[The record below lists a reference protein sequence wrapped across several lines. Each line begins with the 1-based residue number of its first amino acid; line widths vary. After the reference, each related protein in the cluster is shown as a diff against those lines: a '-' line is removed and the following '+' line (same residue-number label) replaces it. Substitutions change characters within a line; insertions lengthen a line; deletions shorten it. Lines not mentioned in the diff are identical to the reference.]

1 MRTLLLALFATAA
14 AAGDVQPGNWEMTVT
29 LSVEG
34 SSGAMAPVTQTRCLT
49 EAEARDPSRL
59 VGSTACEFTN
69 KRDDGSEMSFD
80 VACGGQLPMRG
91 KGVVRYSAQ
100 NVAATLELSADAGGQ
115 KLATRSQLSA
125 RRLGDCK
132 S

>member
-14 AAGDVQPGNWEMTVT
+14 TAADVQPGNWEMTIT
-29 LSVEG
+29 LSMEG
-34 SSGAMAPVTQTRCLT
+34 APGAAPPVTQTRCLT

-59 VGSTACEFTN
+59 VGSATCEFTN
-69 KRDDGSEMSFD
+69 KRDNGSEMSFD
-80 VACGGQLPMRG
+80 VASGGQLPMRG

-100 NVAATLELSADAGGQ
+100 NVAATLELSAEAGGQ

-125 RRLGDCK
+125 RRLGDCM